1 MRKMT
6 IHHHTLAIIFRK
18 TLFHAP
24 SSQHIL
30 QITQQP
36 QLTIYSLIPPKLMQ
50 NKCSS
55 GNLITDLSDHLP
67 NFIFLDLKIP
77 TIKQRPY
84 IRLFTENNKKLFADN
99 LLIEEPLI
107 NDSELTEPNRAYDI
121 FSNNYY
127 NLYNKY
133 FPFVRMSKK
142 AMNDKCHVNSG
153 IKVSIGHKD
162 RLYKKYLENSNEVTH
177 AIWRRFK
184 NKLTETIRN
193 AEKLY
198 YKKIISNHKNSTTQ
212 LWKTFGKILN
222 QKKVKHKN
230 ISNLLINDKKVT
242 EPQVIADSF
251 NNFFCNIGESL
262 ANKFSNQNN
271 YDYKKF
277 LKDPASHSIFLFN
290 TNMAEIISTVRNL
303 KNSNSTGHDEISL
316 KFIKLSLP
324 ILAPALVKIFNLSLT
339 SGIYPDKLKIA
350 KVIPIFKKGAPSS
363 VNNYRSISTLAQ

>member
-1 MRKMT
+1 
-6 IHHHTLAIIFRK
+6 
-18 TLFHAP
+18 
-24 SSQHIL
+24 
-30 QITQQP
+30 
-36 QLTIYSLIPPKLMQ
+36 MQ

-55 GNLITDLSDHLP
+55 GNLITDLSDHRP
-67 NFIFLDLKIP
+67 NFTLLDLKIP

-133 FPFVRMSKK
+133 FLFVRMSKK
-142 AMNDKCHVNSG
+142 AMNDKPHITSG

-162 RLYKKYLENSNEVTH
+162 RLYKKYLENNNEVTR

-212 LWKTFGKILN
+212 LWKTIGKIFN
-222 QKKVKHKN
+222 QNKVKHKC
-230 ISNLLINDKKVT
+230 ISSLLINDNKVI

-251 NNFFCNIGESL
+251 NNFFCNIGERL
-262 ANKFSNQNN
+262 ANNFSNQT
-271 YDYKKF
+271 
-277 LKDPASHSIFLFN
+277 IM
-290 TNMAEIISTVRNL
+290 T
-303 KNSNSTGHDEISL
+303 
-316 KFIKLSLP
+316 IKYS
-324 ILAPALVKIFNLSLT
+324 
-339 SGIYPDKLKIA
+339 
-350 KVIPIFKKGAPSS
+350 
-363 VNNYRSISTLAQ
+363 